1 MTETI
6 NFELDGDGIATLT
19 IDLPEATMNVVNRAF
34 LSDLSELVKK
44 VTEDEAIKGAVI
56 ISAKPSFMAGADLR
70 MLAQMSKEAEGMSPE
85 ERFKAAF
92 GYSDLLRQLE
102 TSGKP
107 FVAAVHGLALGGGL
121 ELALACH
128 YRVLS
133 DDRSTKLGLP
143 EVLVGLLPGAGGMQ
157 RLSRLAGLQVALQ
170 YASTGKNLSSM
181 EAVALKV
188 ADLVVPKDKL
198 LESAKAWLLDKP
210 VAQQPWDKRGFKI
223 PGGGGAMHPN
233 AVRTMIGA
241 SAMAQDKSWH
251 NYPAVEAILSSIY
264 EGAIVPFDTAI
275 RLDSKRF
282 AELMAGPVAPNMIRT
297 LFVNKLAAERG
308 AKRPQG
314 QQKKPIKKL
323 GMLGAGMMGAGIAY
337 VSARGGMEVVLLDS
351 TLEAAEQG
359 KAHAEK
365 LVEKGIKR
373 HKTTKEQGQALL
385 DRIHPTADYADLEG
399 CDLVIE
405 AVFEDRE
412 IKADVTHKTEAVVG
426 EDCIMASNTSTLPI
440 TGLAEASRDAERF
453 IGIHFFSPV
462 EKMPLV
468 EIILGK
474 KTGDE
479 ALARALDYAAAI
491 KKTPIVVNDSRGF
504 YTSRCFGT
512 YVMEGAAMLKD
523 GIKPALIENAGR
535 LAGMMV
541 GPLAVADEVSLEL
554 SYKVMSQAKKDLG
567 DAYPGSPADDVIIK
581 FVEQLGR
588 KGRKNGKGFYEYPEG
603 GKKYLWPE
611 ISDHFPEAAE
621 QPHVD
626 EVKTRILYRQAI
638 EAARCFEEGVLD
650 DAPSADVGAILGWGF
665 APYTGGPL
673 SFIDGVGAK
682 AFVAEAE
689 RLAKAYGRRFAPPK
703 ILRDMAENGG
713 SFYPAA

>member
-6 NFELDGDGIATLT
+6 NFKLDGDGIATLT
-19 IDLPEATMNVVNRAF
+19 IDLPGATMNVVNRTF

-44 VTEDEAIKGAVI
+44 VTTDEAVKGAVI
-56 ISAKPSFMAGADLR
+56 TSAKPSFMAGADLR
-70 MLAQMSKEAEGMSPE
+70 MLAQMSKQAEGMSPE
-85 ERFKAAF
+85 ERFTAAF
-92 GYSDLLRQLE
+92 GYSDLLRRLE

-143 EVLVGLLPGAGGMQ
+143 EVMVGLLPGAGGMQ
-157 RLSRLAGLQVALQ
+157 RLTRLAGLQVALQ
-170 YASTGKNLSSM
+170 YASTGKNLSAM

-188 ADLVVPKDKL
+188 ADAAVPRDKL
-198 LESAKAWLLDKP
+198 LETAKAWLLDKP
-210 VAQQPWDKRGFKI
+210 VAQQPWDKKGFKI
-223 PGGGGAMHPN
+223 PGGGGAMHPG

-282 AELMAGPVAPNMIRT
+282 ADLMAGPVAPNMIRT

-308 AKRPQG
+308 AKRPAG
-314 QQKKPIKKL
+314 QEKKPIGKL

-337 VSARGGMEVVLLDS
+337 VSARGGMHVVLLDS
-351 TLEAAEQG
+351 TLEAAERG

-365 LVEKGIKR
+365 LVEKGVKR
-373 HKTTKEQGQALL
+373 HKTTKEEGQALL
-385 DRIHPTADYADLEG
+385 DRIHPSVEYGDLQG

-412 IKADVTHKTEAVVG
+412 IKADVTKKTEAVVG

-440 TGLAEASRDAERF
+440 SGLAEASRDAEKF

-462 EKMPLV
+462 ERMPLV

-479 ALARALDYAAAI
+479 ALARALDYVAAI

-554 SYKVMSQAKKDLG
+554 SYKVMSQAKKDMG

-611 ISDHFPEAAE
+611 IADHFPLAAE

-689 RLAKAYGRRFAPPK
+689 RLAEAYGPRFAPPK
-703 ILRDMAENGG
+703 ILRDMAEKGE
-713 SFYPAA
+713 SFY

>member
-426 EDCIMASNTSTLPI
+426 EDCIMASNTSTLLLP
-440 TGLAEASRDAERF
+440 GR
-453 IGIHFFSPV
+453 
-462 EKMPLV
+462 
-468 EIILGK
+468 
-474 KTGDE
+474 
-479 ALARALDYAAAI
+479 
-491 KKTPIVVNDSRGF
+491 
-504 YTSRCFGT
+504 
-512 YVMEGAAMLKD
+512 
-523 GIKPALIENAGR
+523 ENASDRDHLGQKNR
-535 LAGMMV
+535 RR
-541 GPLAVADEVSLEL
+541 GP
-554 SYKVMSQAKKDLG
+554 G
-567 DAYPGSPADDVIIK
+567 PGP
-581 FVEQLGR
+581 
-588 KGRKNGKGFYEYPEG
+588 
-603 GKKYLWPE
+603 
-611 ISDHFPEAAE
+611 
-621 QPHVD
+621 
-626 EVKTRILYRQAI
+626 
-638 EAARCFEEGVLD
+638 
-650 DAPSADVGAILGWGF
+650 
-665 APYTGGPL
+665 
-673 SFIDGVGAK
+673 
-682 AFVAEAE
+682 
-689 RLAKAYGRRFAPPK
+689 
-703 ILRDMAENGG
+703 
-713 SFYPAA
+713 

>member
-6 NFELDGDGIATLT
+6 KFDLDSDGIATLT
-19 IDLPEATMNVVNRAF
+19 IDLPDATMNVVNQQF
-34 LSDLSELVKK
+34 LSDLAELVKK
-44 VTEDEAIKGAVI
+44 VTEEEAVKGAVI

-70 MLAQMSKEAEGMSPE
+70 MLGRMSKEARKMGPE

-92 GYSDLLRQLE
+92 SFSKLLREME
-102 TSGKP
+102 TSGKA

-121 ELALACH
+121 ELVLACH

-133 DDRSTKLGLP
+133 DHRSTKLGLP

-157 RLSRLAGLQVALQ
+157 RLTRLAGMQVALQ
-170 YASTGKNLSSM
+170 YASTGKNLSAM

-188 ADLVVPKDKL
+188 ADVMVPEDKL
-198 LESAKAWLLDKP
+198 VETAKAWLLDKP
-210 VAQQPWDKRGFKI
+210 QSQKPWDKKGFKI

-251 NYPAVEAILSSIY
+251 NYPAVEAILSAIY

-275 RLDSKRF
+275 RLDAKRF
-282 AELMAGPVAPNMIRT
+282 ANLMAGDVAPNMIRT

-308 AKRPQG
+308 AKRPEG
-314 QQKKPIKKL
+314 MEKKPIKKL

-351 TLEAAEQG
+351 TLEAAERG
-359 KAHAEK
+359 KALSEK
-365 LVEKGIKR
+365 LVEKGVKR
-373 HKTTKEQGQALL
+373 NKTTKDEGEALL
-385 DRIHPTADYADLEG
+385 GRIHPTTEYVDLEG

-412 IKADVTHKTEAVVG
+412 IKADVTKKTEAVIG
-426 EDCIMASNTSTLPI
+426 QDCIMASNTSTLPI
-440 TGLAEASRDAERF
+440 TGLAEASRDAEKF
-453 IGIHFFSPV
+453 IGMHFFSPV

-468 EIILGK
+468 EIILGN

-479 ALARALDYAAAI
+479 ALARALDYVAAI

-512 YVMEGAAMLKD
+512 YVKEGAAMLKD

-535 LAGMMV
+535 LSGMMV

-554 SYKVMSQAKKDLG
+554 SYNVMTQAKKDLG
-567 DAYPGSPADDVIIK
+567 EDYPGSPADDVIIK
-581 FVEQLGR
+581 FVEDLDR

-611 ISDHFPEAAE
+611 IANHFPEAAE

-650 DAPSADVGAILGWGF
+650 DAPSADVGAILGWGY

-673 SFIDGVGAK
+673 SFIDTIGAK
-682 AFVAEAE
+682 DFVAEAD
-689 RLAKAYGRRFAPPK
+689 RLAEAYGPRFAPPK
-703 ILRDMAENGG
+703 LLRDMAEKGE
-713 SFYPAA
+713 SFY